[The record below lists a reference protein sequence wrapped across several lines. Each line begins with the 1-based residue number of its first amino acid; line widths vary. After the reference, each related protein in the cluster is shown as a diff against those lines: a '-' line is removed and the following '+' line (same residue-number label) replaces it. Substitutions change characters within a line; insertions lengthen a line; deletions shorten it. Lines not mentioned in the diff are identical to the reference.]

1 MLKWALES
9 VPLWYIFGTHNNV
22 QNSYNSNFHS
32 GQGADLKRIV

>member
-9 VPLWYIFGTHNNV
+9 VPLWYIFGTHNV